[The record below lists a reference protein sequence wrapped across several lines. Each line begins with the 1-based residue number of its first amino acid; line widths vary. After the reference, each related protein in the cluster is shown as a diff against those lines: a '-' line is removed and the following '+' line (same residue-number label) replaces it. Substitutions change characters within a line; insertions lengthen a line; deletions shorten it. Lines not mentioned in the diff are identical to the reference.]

1 MKKFNLVN
9 FNGNQKDIDISYL
22 DKNNAKKVINFPKSF
37 PQYKKLL

>member
-22 DKNNAKKVINFPKSF
+22 DKNNAKKVINFHKSF